1 MSNQK
6 LTRTN
11 SLLNEAINADY
22 VFISVMGPHANEPE
36 DKIFDRKANDIK
48 KAGESFWVSKI
59 NKNFVNE
66 CRGKLNGKTGY
77 LILVESSGNGKAAAN
92 SKTEE
97 EAKQYS
103 EDGTN
108 WKDID
113 AIISQVTGKLGKG
126 ATAYYF
132 DDIEFF
138 DMPDEVIDLDKYS
151 EGDDYVRAIQFRLG
165 HSNVF
170 AKKSDIKMPD
180 GMKSQKRNVVAVLRL
195 KYPYVVWVK

>member
-1 MSNQK
+1 MSHQK
-6 LTRTN
+6 STRSK
-11 SLLNEAINADY
+11 SLLNAAINADY

-36 DKIFDRKANDIK
+36 DKILERKADDIK

-66 CRGKLNGKTGY
+66 CRSKLNGKTGY

-92 SKTEE
+92 TKTDE

-103 EDGTN
+103 EDETN

-132 DDIEFF
+132 DGIE
-138 DMPDEVIDLDKYS
+138 MCNDERELDLNYYG
-151 EGDDYVRAIQFRLG
+151 EGNDYLKAIKFRQG

-170 AKKSDIKMPD
+170 AKKSDIKLPD
-180 GMKSQKRNVVAVLRL
+180 GMKSYKRRIIAVLRL